1 MGLRDVTSAL
11 GGITGFQIGS
21 ELEAGKEERRAAR
34 ARQRIEAR
42 RNQRSQLAQ
51 VRQAQLQRAQTQQ
64 VAASTGTMDSSGA
77 RGALASTSSTV
88 AGNIAFSE
96 QIQGLQTY
104 VGERLQDAQKMRTQ
118 SAIAGQLKQAAASA
132 AGAPGA

>member
-1 MGLRDVTSAL
+1 MGLRDVASAL

-21 ELEAGKEERRAAR
+21 ELQAGKEERRAAR
-34 ARQRIEAR
+34 ARQRIESR
-42 RNQRSQLAQ
+42 RNQRAQVAQ
-51 VRQAQLQRAQTQQ
+51 VRQAQILRAQTQQ
-64 VAASTGTMDSSGA
+64 AAASTGTMDSSGA

-104 VGERLQDAQKMRTQ
+104 IGERLQDAQKMR
-118 SAIAGQLKQAAASA
+118 GQAAIVGSLKNAVSSA
-132 AGAPGA
+132 ATGG

>member
-1 MGLRDVTSAL
+1 MGLRDVASAL

-21 ELEAGKEERRAAR
+21 ELQAGKEERRAAR
-34 ARQRIEAR
+34 ARRRIESR
-42 RNQRSQLAQ
+42 RNQRAQVAQ
-51 VRQAQLQRAQTQQ
+51 VRQAQILRAQTQQ
-64 VAASTGTMDSSGA
+64 AAASTGTMDSSGA

-104 VGERLQDAQKMRTQ
+104 IGERLQDAQKMR
-118 SAIAGQLKQAAASA
+118 GQAAIVGSLKNAVSSA
-132 AGAPGA
+132 ATGA